1 MNVIEFTNSS
11 AVAKVSI
18 DSAESQV
25 GVAFTSNP
33 EKYYMFNCDNVD
45 GFVESLNKTISEEE
59 SVGKHISQLRKDGSL
74 TAV

>member
-18 DSAESQV
+18 DQDESQV

-33 EKYYMFNCDNVD
+33 EKFYMFQCDNVD
-45 GFVESLNKTISEEE
+45 GFVDSLNQTISTDE
-59 SVGKHISQLRKDGSL
+59 SVGKFISKLRKDGTLVS
-74 TAV
+74 V